1 MLSPLSFATALV
13 CQPNQ
18 AWLAFLEMICPAR
31 MLPKLLINRTP
42 PLQAAPKSSLAENQS
57 RLPDD
62 KLKEIELF
70 LQQFEQ
76 KCNHTALRM
85 QPKQRDDDP
94 TRLPRN

>member
-1 MLSPLSFATALV
+1 MCDCTHLPTK
-13 CQPNQ
+13 Q
-18 AWLAFLEMICPAR
+18 AWLAFLEMISPAR

-76 KCNHTALRM
+76 KCLQLRALT
-85 QPKQRDDDP
+85 KLEIS
-94 TRLPRN
+94 TGCHF